1 MSKSIITF
9 GNFISNEGA
18 GANVQY
24 DGPDGKD
31 VANVGIVQYS
41 TKQIS
46 KIQKNVQ
53 YSKQMSNIQKYM

>member
-9 GNFISNEGA
+9 GNFISTEGA

-46 KIQKNVQ
+46 KLQKNVQ
-53 YSKQMSNIQKYM
+53 YSKQMSNIQK

>member
-41 TKQIS
+41 TKNIS

-53 YSKQMSNIQKYM
+53 YSKKMSNIQK

>member
-31 VANVGIVQYS
+31 VANVGIVQYL
-41 TKQIS
+41 TKNIS

-53 YSKQMSNIQKYM
+53 YSKKKSNIQK

>member
-31 VANVGIVQYS
+31 VANVGIVQYL
-41 TKQIS
+41 TKNIS

-53 YSKQMSNIQKYM
+53 YSKKMSNIQK

>member
-31 VANVGIVQYS
+31 VANVGIVQNS
-41 TKQIS
+41 RKKMS

-53 YSKQMSNIQKYM
+53 K